1 MMAWFGLGV
10 VGQAGGLNGRLAASE
25 PVAPVGMLDLIP
37 AFDWQKVVVA
47 PWTVDIGLYGWM
59 MLMAFLVTTACG
71 LIGNYLLLR
80 RLALVGD
87 AISHS
92 VLPGL
97 VAGFLIFGSL
107 GIGPMLVGAVLAG
120 VLTTVLIELIHSH
133 SRVKADAAIG
143 ITFCSLFALGVLLIN
158 VYAGQVH
165 LDAECVLYGEL
176 SHVPCAEQVTVLGVG
191 MPLPVVVMGVATGI
205 VALLT
210 GVFYKELLISSFDA
224 GLAAAFGFR
233 PRVIHYTLMAM
244 LSLVVVAAFESVGAI
259 LVIAMLILPG
269 ATAQLLSTR
278 LPVCFGLS
286 VAHAALSSV
295 LGVHLGLWLG
305 CSLAAAVVVA
315 GTGLF
320 GVAWGVSLMGR
331 RRVVGEA

>member
-1 MMAWFGLGV
+1 
-10 VGQAGGLNGRLAASE
+10 
-25 PVAPVGMLDLIP
+25 
-37 AFDWQKVVVA
+37 
-47 PWTVDIGLYGWM
+47 
-59 MLMAFLVTTACG
+59 
-71 LIGNYLLLR
+71 
-80 RLALVGD
+80 
-87 AISHS
+87 
-92 VLPGL
+92 
-97 VAGFLIFGSL
+97 
-107 GIGPMLVGAVLAG
+107 
-120 VLTTVLIELIHSH
+120 
-133 SRVKADAAIG
+133 
-143 ITFCSLFALGVLLIN
+143 
-158 VYAGQVH
+158 
-165 LDAECVLYGEL
+165 
-176 SHVPCAEQVTVLGVG
+176 

-331 RRVVGEA
+331 RGGVGEG

>member
-1 MMAWFGLGV
+1 M
-10 VGQAGGLNGRLAASE
+10 SE
-25 PVAPVGMLDLIP
+25 SGALRWVDLIP
-37 AFDWQKVVVA
+37 VFDWEKVVVA
-47 PWTVDIGLYGWM
+47 PWTVDLGLYGWM

-71 LIGNYLLLR
+71 LIGNFLLLR

-107 GIGPMLVGAVLAG
+107 GIGPMLVGAVVAG
-120 VLTTVLIELIHSH
+120 VLTTVLIEFIHSR

-158 VYAGQVH
+158 LYAGKVH
-165 LDAECVLYGEL
+165 LDPECVLYGEL
-176 SHVPCAEQVTVLGVG
+176 SHVPWAESVMILGIK
-191 MPLPVVVMGVATGI
+191 MPVPVVVMGLATVVVAG
-205 VALLT
+205 LT
-210 GVFYKELLISSFDA
+210 GVFYKELLLSSFDA

-233 PRVIHYTLMAM
+233 PRVIHYTLMAT

-278 LPVCFGLS
+278 LPVCLGLS
-286 VAHAALSSV
+286 VLHAALSSV
-295 LGVHLGLWLG
+295 VGVHLGLWLG

-315 GTGLF
+315 GTGWF
-320 GVAWGVSLMGR
+320 GLAWAGR
-331 RRVVGEA
+331 VMRDGDRQENGDRRMRTTRRPDC